1 MAYKDIVVHLGKDNR
16 SAARLN
22 AAIQLAQ
29 RHEGR
34 VTGVYVLSRRNIPGS
49 IRCEFPPQILKRL
62 DTGERRLAEEAE
74 ERFTERTARTAVRNE
89 WRLMAGDLADAIV
102 TSAHYADIVIVGQT
116 DPKDDDSLGGLADS
130 AVLGAGGPVLI
141 WPYAGEFDVN
151 AATIMLAWN
160 GTREAKH
167 ALDGALPLM
176 QQARKVIVFGV
187 DMDDGMHIPGADIG
201 AHLARHGVSAEA
213 RHTQTSSGI
222 AIGDALLSE
231 IGDCGIGLLVMGG
244 YGHNPM
250 REKLLGGVT
259 RDVLREMT
267 VPVLMAH

>member
-29 RHEGR
+29 RHDGR
-34 VTGVYVLSRRNIPGS
+34 ITGVYVLSRRNIPGL
-49 IRCEFPPQILKRL
+49 IRCEIPPEVLKRL
-62 DTGERRLAEEAE
+62 DTEERTCAEEAE
-74 ERFTERTARTAVRNE
+74 ERFAERTTRAAVPSE
-89 WRLMAGDLADAIV
+89 WRLMTGDFANAIV
-102 TSAHYADIVIVGQT
+102 TSAHYADIVIVGQA
-116 DPKDDDSLGGLADS
+116 DPDDDERQGRLADD
-130 AVLGAGGPVLI
+130 VVMGGGRPVLI
-141 WPYAGEFDVN
+141 WPNAGAFNVN
-151 AATIMLAWN
+151 ASTIMLAWN

-187 DMDDGMHIPGADIG
+187 DVNDGRHIPGADIG
-201 AHLARHGVSAEA
+201 AHLARHGVSVEA
-213 RHTQTSSGI
+213 RHTQTASGI
-222 AIGDALLSE
+222 AVADALLSE
-231 IGDCGIGLLVMGG
+231 IGDHGIGLLVMGG
-244 YGHNPM
+244 YGHHPM

>member
-22 AAIQLAQ
+22 AAIQLAVGKGFQ

-187 DMDDGMHIPGADIG
+187 DMDDGMHMAPTCRGTGRRHRRALGSAWRQRGGPAHADRVWHRHRRCP
-201 AHLARHGVSAEA
+201 ALRDRRLRHRPSRHG
-213 RHTQTSSGI
+213 R
-222 AIGDALLSE
+222 
-231 IGDCGIGLLVMGG
+231 
-244 YGHNPM
+244 
-250 REKLLGGVT
+250 
-259 RDVLREMT
+259 LRS
-267 VPVLMAH
+267 

>member
-1 MAYKDIVVHLGKDNR
+1 M
-16 SAARLN
+16 
-22 AAIQLAQ
+22 
-29 RHEGR
+29 
-34 VTGVYVLSRRNIPGS
+34 LSRRNIPGF
-49 IRCEFPPQILKRL
+49 IRCEFPPEIQKRL
-62 DTGERRLAEEAE
+62 DTEERRLAEEAE
-74 ERFTERTARTAVRNE
+74 ERFAERTARTAVRGE
-89 WRLMAGDLADAIV
+89 WRLMAGDLTDAIV

-116 DPKDDDSLGGLADS
+116 DPNDDDSLGGLADS

-151 AATIMLAWN
+151 AATVMLAWN

-187 DMDDGMHIPGADIG
+187 DMDDGRHIPAPTSARTWLGMASARRPG
-201 AHLARHGVSAEA
+201 TRRPRLASPSAMPCSPRSAIAASASSSWWLRH
-213 RHTQTSSGI
+213 H
-222 AIGDALLSE
+222 
-231 IGDCGIGLLVMGG
+231 
-244 YGHNPM
+244 PM

>member
-22 AAIQLAQ
+22 AAIQLAEQ
-29 RHEGR
+29 HEGR
-34 VTGVYVLSRRNIPGS
+34 VTGVYVLSGRNVPGYIRSEIPP
-49 IRCEFPPQILKRL
+49 EVLKRL
-62 DTGERRLAEEAE
+62 DTE
-74 ERFTERTARTAVRNE
+74 ERTRAEDVEEQFAERTARTAVPGE
-89 WRLMAGDLADAIV
+89 WRLMSGDFANAIV
-102 TSAHYADIVIVGQT
+102 TSAHHADIVIVGQT
-116 DPKDDDSLGGLADS
+116 DPDDDESHGGLAES
-130 AVLGAGGPVLI
+130 VVLGGGGPVLI
-141 WPYAGEFDVN
+141 WPYAGAFDAN

-167 ALDGALPLM
+167 ALDGALPLL
-176 QQARKVIVFGV
+176 QHASKVVVFGV
-187 DMDDGMHIPGADIG
+187 DRSDGRHIPGAHIG

-213 RHTQTSSGI
+213 RHTHTVSGI

-231 IGDCGIGLLVMGG
+231 IGDHGIGLLVMGG
-244 YGHNPM
+244 YGHHPM
-250 REKLLGGVT
+250 RQKLLGGVT

>member
-74 ERFTERTARTAVRNE
+74 ERFTERTARTAVRNK

-187 DMDDGMHIPGADIG
+187 DMDDGRHIPGADIG
-201 AHLARHGVSAEA
+201 AYRAPTSARTWPGMASARRPGTRRPRQASPSAMPCSPRSAIAASASSSWVATVITQCA
-213 RHTQTSSGI
+213 RSCWV
-222 AIGDALLSE
+222 A
-231 IGDCGIGLLVMGG
+231 
-244 YGHNPM
+244 
-250 REKLLGGVT
+250 
-259 RDVLREMT
+259 
-267 VPVLMAH
+267 

>member
-34 VTGVYVLSRRNIPGS
+34 VTGVYVLSGRNVPGYMRGEIPP
-49 IRCEFPPQILKRL
+49 EVLKRL
-62 DTGERRLAEEAE
+62 DTEERTLAEKAE
-74 ERFTERTARTAVRNE
+74 EQFAERTARTAVPSE
-89 WRLMAGDLADAIV
+89 WRLMSGDFADAIV

-116 DPKDDDSLGGLADS
+116 DPDDDESHGGLADS
-130 AVLGAGGPVLI
+130 VVLGGGGPVLI
-141 WPYAGEFDVN
+141 WPCTGAFDAN

-167 ALDGALPLM
+167 ALDGALPLL
-176 QQARKVIVFGV
+176 QHARKVIVYGV
-187 DMDDGMHIPGADIG
+187 DRSDGKRIPGADVS

-213 RHTQTSSGI
+213 RHTQTASGMG
-222 AIGDALLSE
+222 IGDVLLSE
-231 IGDCGIGLLVMGG
+231 IGDSAIGLLVMGG
-244 YGHNPM
+244 YGHHPM
-250 REKLLGGVT
+250 REILLGGVT
-259 RDVLREMT
+259 RDVLRAMM